1 MSQPTPSLEDQI
13 LQQVLVIQALRLR
26 IARME
31 SIYTTPRSVKSTG
44 QNGTT
49 EDTRHQ
55 RDTIE
60 EYGPIKGRCITDQEI
75 DEMESIIEA
84 DFKRNGSG

>member
-1 MSQPTPSLEDQI
+1 MSKPQSLEDQI

-60 EYGPIKGRCITDQEI
+60 EYGPIIPCVTDR
-75 DEMESIIEA
+75 DIERA
-84 DFKRNGSG
+84 EQ

>member
-1 MSQPTPSLEDQI
+1 MSKPQSLEDQI

-60 EYGPIKGRCITDQEI
+60 EYGHITPRCVTDQEVEQAE
-75 DEMESIIEA
+75 DDGA
-84 DFKRNGSG
+84 

>member
-1 MSQPTPSLEDQI
+1 MSQPKRLEDQI
-13 LQQVLVIQALRLR
+13 LEQILVIQALRLR

-60 EYGPIKGRCITDQEI
+60 EYGSITPRCVTDQEVERAE
-75 DEMESIIEA
+75 DDS
-84 DFKRNGSG
+84 

>member
-1 MSQPTPSLEDQI
+1 MSQPQSLEDQI

-60 EYGPIKGRCITDQEI
+60 EYGPITPRWVTDQEVDQAEDDGEGPI
-75 DEMESIIEA
+75 HA
-84 DFKRNGSG
+84 

>member
-1 MSQPTPSLEDQI
+1 MSQPQRLEDQI
-13 LQQVLVIQALRLR
+13 LEQILVIQALRTR

-60 EYGPIKGRCITDQEI
+60 EYGPITPRCVTDQEVERAE
-75 DEMESIIEA
+75 DDS
-84 DFKRNGSG
+84 

>member
-1 MSQPTPSLEDQI
+1 MIQPQSLEDQI

-31 SIYTTPRSVKSTG
+31 SIYTTPRAIKSTG

-49 EDTRHQ
+49 EQGRHQ
-55 RDTIE
+55 LDTIE
-60 EYGPIKGRCITDQEI
+60 EYGPITPRCVTDRDVDSAE
-75 DEMESIIEA
+75 DDGA
-84 DFKRNGSG
+84 

>member
-1 MSQPTPSLEDQI
+1 MTQPERLEDQI
-13 LQQVLVIQALRLR
+13 LQQVLVIQALRMK

-55 RDTIE
+55 RGTIE
-60 EYGPIKGRCITDQEI
+60 EYGPITPRCVTDQEVEQAE
-75 DEMESIIEA
+75 DDGA
-84 DFKRNGSG
+84 

>member
-1 MSQPTPSLEDQI
+1 MTQPQSLEDQI

-31 SIYTTPRSVKSTG
+31 SVYTTPRSVKSTG

-60 EYGPIKGRCITDQEI
+60 EYGPITPRCVTDQEV
-75 DEMESIIEA
+75 DQAEDDGA
-84 DFKRNGSG
+84 

>member
-1 MSQPTPSLEDQI
+1 MTQPQSLEDQI

-31 SIYTTPRSVKSTG
+31 SIYTTPRTIRSTG

-60 EYGPIKGRCITDQEI
+60 EYGFSTPRCVTDQEVEQAE
-75 DEMESIIEA
+75 DDGA
-84 DFKRNGSG
+84 

>member
-1 MSQPTPSLEDQI
+1 MTQPERLEDLI
-13 LQQVLVIQALRLR
+13 LQQVLVIQALRMK

-31 SIYTTPRSVKSTG
+31 SIYTTPRTIRSTG

-60 EYGPIKGRCITDQEI
+60 EYGPGIPCVTDR
-75 DEMESIIEA
+75 DIERA
-84 DFKRNGSG
+84 EQ

>member
-1 MSQPTPSLEDQI
+1 MTQPQSLEDQI

-31 SIYTTPRSVKSTG
+31 SIYTTPRTIRSTG

-49 EDTRHQ
+49 EDTPHQ

-60 EYGPIKGRCITDQEI
+60 EYGTWIPCVTDR
-75 DEMESIIEA
+75 DIERA
-84 DFKRNGSG
+84 EQ

>member
-1 MSQPTPSLEDQI
+1 MTQPERLEDQI
-13 LQQVLVIQALRLR
+13 LQQVLVIQALRMK

-49 EDTRHQ
+49 EDTRQQ

-60 EYGPIKGRCITDQEI
+60 EYGPITPRCVTDQEV
-75 DEMESIIEA
+75 DQAEDDGA
-84 DFKRNGSG
+84 

>member
-1 MSQPTPSLEDQI
+1 MTQPSLEDQI

-31 SIYTTPRSVKSTG
+31 SIYTTPRTLRSTG

-49 EDTRHQ
+49 EEGRQQ

-60 EYGPIKGRCITDQEI
+60 DCGPVAARCVTDQEVERAE
-75 DEMESIIEA
+75 DDS
-84 DFKRNGSG
+84 

>member
-1 MSQPTPSLEDQI
+1 MTQPQSLEDQI

-31 SIYTTPRSVKSTG
+31 SIYTTPRTIRSTG

-60 EYGPIKGRCITDQEI
+60 DCGTVAVRCVTDQEVE
-75 DEMESIIEA
+75 DMQSSIEA
-84 DFKRNGSG
+84 DLKRNGLR

>member
-1 MSQPTPSLEDQI
+1 MTQPQSLEDQI

-60 EYGPIKGRCITDQEI
+60 QYGPITPRCVTDQEV
-75 DEMESIIEA
+75 DQAEDDGA
-84 DFKRNGSG
+84 

>member
-1 MSQPTPSLEDQI
+1 MTQPESLEDQI

-60 EYGPIKGRCITDQEI
+60 EYGPITPRCVTDQEVEQAE
-75 DEMESIIEA
+75 DDGA
-84 DFKRNGSG
+84 

>member
-1 MSQPTPSLEDQI
+1 MSQPQSLEDQI

-31 SIYTTPRSVKSTG
+31 SIYTTPRTIRSTG

-60 EYGPIKGRCITDQEI
+60 EYGPGIPCVTDREVERAE
-75 DEMESIIEA
+75 DDS
-84 DFKRNGSG
+84 

>member
-1 MSQPTPSLEDQI
+1 MSKPERLEDQI
-13 LQQVLVIQALRLR
+13 LQQVLVIQALRMK

-31 SIYTTPRSVKSTG
+31 SIYTTPRTIRSTG

-60 EYGPIKGRCITDQEI
+60 EYGPITPRCVTDKEVEQAE
-75 DEMESIIEA
+75 DDGA
-84 DFKRNGSG
+84 

>member
-1 MSQPTPSLEDQI
+1 MTQPQSLEDQI

-60 EYGPIKGRCITDQEI
+60 EYGPSTLRCVTDKEVEDMQ
-75 DEMESIIEA
+75 SSIEA
-84 DFKRNGSG
+84 DLKRNGLG

>member
-1 MSQPTPSLEDQI
+1 MAYGTGEQMKSLEDQI
-13 LQQVLVIQALRLR
+13 LEQVLVIQALRLR

-60 EYGPIKGRCITDQEI
+60 EYGPITPRCVTDQEV
-75 DEMESIIEA
+75 DQAEDDGA
-84 DFKRNGSG
+84 

>member
-1 MSQPTPSLEDQI
+1 MSQPQSLEDQI

-31 SIYTTPRSVKSTG
+31 SIYTTPRTIRSTG

-60 EYGPIKGRCITDQEI
+60 EYGATQNNAEQSRAERCVTDQDI
-75 DEMESIIEA
+75 DCAS
-84 DFKRNGSG
+84 DGGQG

>member
-1 MSQPTPSLEDQI
+1 MTQPERLEDQI
-13 LQQVLVIQALRLR
+13 LQQVLVIQALRMK

-60 EYGPIKGRCITDQEI
+60 EYDPCIPCVTDR
-75 DEMESIIEA
+75 DIERA
-84 DFKRNGSG
+84 EQ

>member
-1 MSQPTPSLEDQI
+1 MSQPQSLEDQI
-13 LQQVLVIQALRLR
+13 LQQVLVIQALRMK

-60 EYGPIKGRCITDQEI
+60 EYGPITPRCVTDQEVE
-75 DEMESIIEA
+75 DMQSSIEA
-84 DFKRNGSG
+84 DLKRNGLR